1 MTGTVPRW
9 LAILRGDMRREP
21 SGMLPGP
28 HLLKS
33 AARVLTIVGLET
45 HSDTDIRAS
54 YRSTVSGGLLSS
66 DGLRKAERW
75 LADHGWLTRDGEV
88 LIPSDRCRALPND
101 EEDVA
106 RELVR
111 TTILDVT
118 PTWLGVVV
126 ARGEVRAELLP
137 EQVAA
142 VLMDTFDAEERD
154 AILRAA
160 AAKYDDAALRAIG
173 DAGEEA
179 VVIASQA
186 FLEAEGRPDL
196 AGRVRRVSLISDAL
210 GYDVTTPDLA
220 GRECRIEVKCYRG
233 RYPRFYITRNEFE
246 VGLRLP
252 GWYLVLCRFVPDSAP
267 RIVGWMTLAPLIGK
281 VPVETDGSVTWQL
294 VRVRLRESDLRPG
307 LPMSLTR

>member
-1 MTGTVPRW
+1 
-9 LAILRGDMRREP
+9 
-21 SGMLPGP
+21 MLPGP

-33 AARVLTIVGLET
+33 AARVLTIVGLARQ
-45 HSDTDIRAS
+45 SDTDIRAS
-54 YRSTVSGGLLSS
+54 YRATVSGGLLSS
-66 DGLRKAERW
+66 DGLLKAERW
-75 LADHGWLTRDGEV
+75 LADRGWLVRDGEELV
-88 LIPSDRCRALPND
+88 PSSRCRALPN
-101 EEDVA
+101 EEEEVA
-106 RELVR
+106 RELLR

-142 VLMDTFDAEERD
+142 VLLDTFDAEERD
-154 AILRAA
+154 AVLRAA
-160 AAKYDDAALRAIG
+160 AAKYDDTALRAIG

-186 FLEAEGRPDL
+186 FLEARGRPDL

-210 GYDVTTPDLA
+210 GYDVAAPDLA

-252 GWYLVLCRFVPDSAP
+252 RWYLVLCRFLPDSVP
-267 RIVGWMTLAPLIGK
+267 RIVGWTTLSPIVAR

-294 VRVRLRESDLRPG
+294 VRVRLRESDLKPG
-307 LPMSLTR
+307 LPISST